1 MFFKEV
7 NKKDSG
13 DTIISNIFIDIFMPM
28 ANGLYV
34 QVYLLGYRQACDPK
48 ANPNFNNISLA
59 KNLGVPLSDVI
70 NAWKYWEQQ
79 KLVKIHKNDVEDDFD
94 YSIEFVNLR
103 DFYMN
108 NIDNN
113 KTVAPVKSDTDKLL
127 EARNN
132 PSIVRMFNSINK
144 IIGRPLVPSENM
156 KILELINEYNLTP
169 DLVVYAYE
177 YSKEQKNGN
186 PKPLIYVESVLRN
199 WYDANIISVE
209 DAKNSFTAR
218 KDRYSIYRS
227 VLNQLGFSNRQPTDS
242 EKEIIDIWIDKYN
255 FSQELI
261 SYACSKSINTP
272 NPSISYINGIMENW
286 YSKDITTIED
296 VEKEEAEFKAS
307 KQKEKEENQKKKETK
322 TYNYNNNTNYSKDR
336 APKVVTRYHN
346 SFNEHFR
353 KYSEDE
359 LEAKLLKVQNSKK
372 AK

>member
-1 MFFKEV
+1 MMWV
-7 NKKDSG
+7 
-13 DTIISNIFIDIFMPM
+13 
-28 ANGLYV
+28 
-34 QVYLLGYRQACDPK
+34 
-48 ANPNFNNISLA
+48 
-59 KNLGVPLSDVI
+59 
-70 NAWKYWEQQ
+70 
-79 KLVKIHKNDVEDDFD
+79 
-94 YSIEFVNLR
+94 
-103 DFYMN
+103 
-108 NIDNN
+108 
-113 KTVAPVKSDTDKLL
+113 
-127 EARNN
+127 N

-144 IIGRPLVPSENM
+144 IIGRPLAPSENI

-186 PKPLIYVESVLRN
+186 PKPINYVESVLRG

-209 DAKNSFTAR
+209 DAKNSFVAR

-255 FSQELI
+255 FSPELI

-272 NPSISYINGIMENW
+272 NPSISYINGIIENW
-286 YSKDITTIED
+286 YSKDITTLED
-296 VEKEEAEFKAS
+296 VKKEEEEFRAN
-307 KQKEKEENQKKKETK
+307 KQKEITKTKTETK
-322 TYNYNNNTNYSKDR
+322 NHNYNNNYNKDR
-336 APKVVTRYHN
+336 TPKVVTRYHN

-359 LEAKLLKVQNSKK
+359 LEAKLLRVQNSKK

>member
-1 MFFKEV
+1 MFFKEI

-34 QVYLLGYRQACDPK
+34 QVYLLGYRQACDPN
-48 ANPNFNNISLA
+48 ANPNFNNVSLA

-79 KLVKIHKNDVEDDFD
+79 KIVKMHKNDVEDDFD
-94 YSIEFVNLR
+94 FSIEFVDLKK
-103 DFYMN
+103 FYANNTVN
-108 NIDNN
+108 NIP
-113 KTVAPVKSDTDKLL
+113 PVQSDTDKLL
-127 EARNN
+127 EARDN

-144 IIGRPLVPSENM
+144 IIGRPLVPSENI

-186 PKPLIYVESVLRN
+186 AKPLSYVESVLRS
-199 WYDANIISVE
+199 WYDQNIFSVE

-218 KDRYSIYRS
+218 KDRYSIYRN
-227 VLNQLGFSNRQPTDS
+227 VLNQLGFINRQATDS
-242 EKEIIDIWIDKYN
+242 EKQIIDTWIDKYN
-255 FSQELI
+255 MSQELI
-261 SYACSKSINTP
+261 TYACSKSKNIP
-272 NPSISYINGIMENW
+272 NPSISYINGIIENW
-286 YSKDITTIED
+286 HSKDITTLED
-296 VEKEEAEFKAS
+296 AQREEEEFRAN
-307 KQKEKEENQKKKETK
+307 KQKEKEEIQKKKETRS
-322 TYNYNNNTNYSKDR
+322 YNNYNNKDK
-336 APKVVTRYHN
+336 APRVVTKYHN

-353 KYSEDE
+353 KYTEEE
-359 LEAKLLKVQNSKK
+359 LEAKLLKVQNAKK

>member
-7 NKKDSG
+7 NRKDSG

-34 QVYLLGYRQACDPK
+34 QVYLMGYRQACDPK
-48 ANPNFNNISLA
+48 ANPNFNNVSLA

-70 NAWKYWEQQ
+70 NA
-79 KLVKIHKNDVEDDFD
+79 
-94 YSIEFVNLR
+94 SIEFIDLR
-103 DFYMN
+103 NYYNN
-108 NIDNN
+108 NIDNS
-113 KTVAPVKSDTDKLL
+113 VVQPVQSDTDKLL

-186 PKPLIYVESVLRN
+186 PKPLNYVESVLRN

-209 DAKNSFTAR
+209 DAKNSFVAR

-255 FSQELI
+255 FSPELI

-272 NPSISYINGIMENW
+272 NPSISYINGIIENW
-286 YSKDITTIED
+286 YSKDITTLED
-296 VEKEEAEFKAS
+296 VKKEEEEFRAN
-307 KQKEKEENQKKKETK
+307 KQKEITKTKTETK
-322 TYNYNNNTNYSKDR
+322 NHNYNNNYNKDR
-336 APKVVTRYHN
+336 TPKVVTRYHN

-359 LEAKLLKVQNSKK
+359 LEAKLLRVQNSKK

>member
-1 MFFKEV
+1 M
-7 NKKDSG
+7 
-13 DTIISNIFIDIFMPM
+13 
-28 ANGLYV
+28 
-34 QVYLLGYRQACDPK
+34 
-48 ANPNFNNISLA
+48 
-59 KNLGVPLSDVI
+59 SDVI

-94 YSIEFVNLR
+94 FSIEFVNLR

-209 DAKNSFTAR
+209 DAKNSFVAR

-255 FSQELI
+255 FSPELI

-272 NPSISYINGIMENW
+272 NPSISYINGIIENW
-286 YSKDITTIED
+286 YSKDITTLED
-296 VEKEEAEFKAS
+296 VKKEEEEFRAN
-307 KQKEKEENQKKKETK
+307 KQKEITKTKTETK
-322 TYNYNNNTNYSKDR
+322 NHNYNNNYNKDR
-336 APKVVTRYHN
+336 TPKVVTRYHN

-359 LEAKLLKVQNSKK
+359 LEAKLLRVQNSKK

>member
-34 QVYLLGYRQACDPK
+34 QVYLMGYRQACDPK
-48 ANPNFNNISLA
+48 ANPNFNNVSLA

-70 NAWKYWEQQ
+70 NAWKYWEQ
-79 KLVKIHKNDVEDDFD
+79 KNIVKMHKNGVDDDFD
-94 YSIEFVNLR
+94 FSIEFIDLR
-103 DFYMN
+103 NYYNN
-108 NIDNN
+108 NIDNS
-113 KTVAPVKSDTDKLL
+113 VVQPVQSDTDKLL
-127 EARNN
+127 EARDN

-144 IIGRPLVPSENM
+144 IIGRPLAPSENI

-272 NPSISYINGIMENW
+272 NPSISYINGIIENW
-286 YSKDITTIED
+286 YSKDITTLED
-296 VEKEEAEFKAS
+296 VKKEEEEFRAN
-307 KQKEKEENQKKKETK
+307 KQKEITKTKTETK
-322 TYNYNNNTNYSKDR
+322 NHNYNNNYNKDR
-336 APKVVTRYHN
+336 TPKVVTRYHN

-359 LEAKLLKVQNSKK
+359 LEAKLLRVQNSKK

>member
-7 NKKDSG
+7 NRKDSG

-79 KLVKIHKNDVEDDFD
+79 KIVKMHKNDVEDDFD
-94 YSIEFVNLR
+94 FSIEFVDLKN
-103 DFYMN
+103 FYMN

-113 KTVAPVKSDTDKLL
+113 KNITPVQSDTDKLL

-132 PSIVRMFNSINK
+132 PSIIKMFNSINK

-156 KILELINEYNLTP
+156 KILELMNEYNLTP

-186 PKPLIYVESVLRN
+186 PKPFNYVESVLRS

-218 KDRYSIYRS
+218 KDRYTIYRS
-227 VLNQLGFSNRQPTDS
+227 ILNQLGFSNRQATDS

-261 SYACSKSINTP
+261 AYACSKSINTP
-272 NPSISYINGIMENW
+272 NPSISYINGIIENW
-286 YSKDITTIED
+286 YSKDITTLDD
-296 VEKEEAEFKAS
+296 VKKEEEEFRAN
-307 KQKEKEENQKKKETK
+307 KQKEITKSKTETK
-322 TYNYNNNTNYSKDR
+322 NHNYNNIYNKDKT
-336 APKVVTRYHN
+336 PKVVTRYHN

-359 LEAKLLKVQNSKK
+359 LEAKLLRVQNSKK

>member
-7 NKKDSG
+7 NRKDSG

-34 QVYLLGYRQACDPK
+34 QVYLMGYRQACDPK
-48 ANPNFNNISLA
+48 ANPNFNNVSLA

-70 NAWKYWEQQ
+70 NAWKYWEQ
-79 KLVKIHKNDVEDDFD
+79 KNIVKMHKNGVDDDFD
-94 YSIEFVNLR
+94 FSIEFIDLR
-103 DFYMN
+103 NYYNN
-108 NIDNN
+108 NIDNS
-113 KTVAPVKSDTDKLL
+113 VVQPVQSDTDKLL
-127 EARNN
+127 EARDN

-144 IIGRPLVPSENM
+144 IIGRPLAPSENI

-186 PKPLIYVESVLRN
+186 PKPINDVESVLRG

-209 DAKNSFTAR
+209 DAKNSFVAR

-255 FSQELI
+255 FSPELI

-272 NPSISYINGIMENW
+272 NPSISYINGIIENW
-286 YSKDITTIED
+286 YSKDITTLED
-296 VEKEEAEFKAS
+296 VKKEEEEFRAN
-307 KQKEKEENQKKKETK
+307 KQKEITKTKTETK
-322 TYNYNNNTNYSKDR
+322 NHNYNNNYNKDR
-336 APKVVTRYHN
+336 TPKVVTRYHN

-359 LEAKLLKVQNSKK
+359 LEAKLLRVQNSKK

>member
-1 MFFKEV
+1 MKAAFYTLGCKVNQYETEYMAELLRNAGFEIVKENEEADYYIVNSCTVTATADQKTRKSIRKFKRNHPNSTVILTGCMPQAFPKEAKELIEADIV
-7 NKKDSG
+7 F
-13 DTIISNIFIDIFMPM
+13 SN
-28 ANGLYV
+28 
-34 QVYLLGYRQACDPK
+34 
-48 ANPNFNNISLA
+48 
-59 KNLGVPLSDVI
+59 
-70 NAWKYWEQQ
+70 
-79 KLVKIHKNDVEDDFD
+79 KNDGD
-94 YSIEFVNLR
+94 
-103 DFYMN
+103 
-108 NIDNN
+108 
-113 KTVAPVKSDTDKLL
+113 
-127 EARNN
+127 
-132 PSIVRMFNSINK
+132 
-144 IIGRPLVPSENM
+144 
-156 KILELINEYNLTP
+156 ILSLINEYNLTP

-255 FSQELI
+255 FSPELI

-272 NPSISYINGIMENW
+272 TPSISYINGIIENW
-286 YSKDITTIED
+286 YSKDITTLED
-296 VEKEEAEFKAS
+296 VKKEEEEFRAN
-307 KQKEKEENQKKKETK
+307 KQKEITKTKTETK
-322 TYNYNNNTNYSKDR
+322 NHNYNNNYNKDR
-336 APKVVTRYHN
+336 TPKVVTRYHN

-359 LEAKLLKVQNSKK
+359 LEAKLLRVQNSKK

>member
-1 MFFKEV
+1 
-7 NKKDSG
+7 
-13 DTIISNIFIDIFMPM
+13 
-28 ANGLYV
+28 
-34 QVYLLGYRQACDPK
+34 
-48 ANPNFNNISLA
+48 
-59 KNLGVPLSDVI
+59 
-70 NAWKYWEQQ
+70 
-79 KLVKIHKNDVEDDFD
+79 
-94 YSIEFVNLR
+94 
-103 DFYMN
+103 
-108 NIDNN
+108 
-113 KTVAPVKSDTDKLL
+113 
-127 EARNN
+127 
-132 PSIVRMFNSINK
+132 MFNSINK

-227 VLNQLGFSNRQPTDS
+227 ILNQLGFSNRQPTDS

>member
-7 NKKDSG
+7 NRKDSG

-34 QVYLLGYRQACDPK
+34 QVYLMGYRQACDPK
-48 ANPNFNNISLA
+48 ANPNFNNVSLA

-70 NAWKYWEQQ
+70 NAWKYWEQ
-79 KLVKIHKNDVEDDFD
+79 KNIVKMHKNGVDDDFD
-94 YSIEFVNLR
+94 FSIEFIDLKN
-103 DFYMN
+103 YYNN
-108 NIDNN
+108 NIDN
-113 KTVAPVKSDTDKLL
+113 TVVQPVQSDTDKLL
-127 EARNN
+127 EARDN

-144 IIGRPLVPSENM
+144 IIGRPLAPSENI

-186 PKPLIYVESVLRN
+186 PKPINYVESVLRG

-209 DAKNSFTAR
+209 DAKNSFVAR
-218 KDRYSIYRS
+218 KDRYTIYRS

-255 FSQELI
+255 FSPELI

-272 NPSISYINGIMENW
+272 NPSISYINGIIENW
-286 YSKDITTIED
+286 YSKDITTLED
-296 VEKEEAEFKAS
+296 VKKEEEEFRAN
-307 KQKEKEENQKKKETK
+307 KQKEITKTKTETK
-322 TYNYNNNTNYSKDR
+322 NHNYNNSYNKDR
-336 APKVVTRYHN
+336 TPKVVTRYHN

-359 LEAKLLKVQNSKK
+359 VEAKLLRVQNSKK

>member
-7 NKKDSG
+7 NRKDSG

-34 QVYLLGYRQACDPK
+34 QVYLMGYRQACDPK
-48 ANPNFNNISLA
+48 ANPNFNNVSLA

-70 NAWKYWEQQ
+70 NAWKYWEQ
-79 KLVKIHKNDVEDDFD
+79 KNIVKMHKNGVDDDFD
-94 YSIEFVNLR
+94 FSIEFIDLR
-103 DFYMN
+103 NYYNN
-108 NIDNN
+108 NIDNS
-113 KTVAPVKSDTDKLL
+113 VVQPVQSDTDKLL
-127 EARNN
+127 EARDN

-144 IIGRPLVPSENM
+144 IIGRPLAPSENI

-186 PKPLIYVESVLRN
+186 PKPINYVESVLRG
-199 WYDANIISVE
+199 WYDENIISVE
-209 DAKNSFTAR
+209 DAKNSFVAR

-255 FSQELI
+255 FSPELI

-272 NPSISYINGIMENW
+272 NPSISYINGIIENW
-286 YSKDITTIED
+286 YSKDITTLED
-296 VEKEEAEFKAS
+296 VKKEEEEFRAN
-307 KQKEKEENQKKKETK
+307 KQKEITKTKKETK
-322 TYNYNNNTNYSKDR
+322 NHNYNNNYNKDR
-336 APKVVTRYHN
+336 TPKVVTRYHN

-359 LEAKLLKVQNSKK
+359 LEAKLLRVQNSKK